1 MGLDDQSLVEKI
13 TSSAPY
19 RIGRGI
25 IEWSLEKLWPV
36 YSLGMVVAAVSLVG
50 AVHEK
55 SVLADHFYGS
65 ANSET
70 IAKAAETAQNSLD
83 DETSALVRH
92 EVFQY
97 SREKFR
103 AVAEGYDL

>member
-1 MGLDDQSLVEKI
+1 MGLDDVSYLEKI
-13 TSSAPY
+13 QSSTAY
-19 RIGRGI
+19 KVGRGI
-25 IEWSLEKLWPV
+25 VEWSLEKLWPV

-65 ANSET
+65 VNSET
-70 IAKAAETAQNSLD
+70 IEKAAETAQSSLD
-83 DETSALVRH
+83 DETTALVRH

-97 SREKFR
+97 SRDKFR
-103 AVAEGYDL
+103 AQVESYDL

>member
-1 MGLDDQSLVEKI
+1 MGLDDPSFIEKI
-13 TSSAPY
+13 TASTPY
-19 RIGRGI
+19 KIGRGVV
-25 IEWSLEKLWPV
+25 EWSLDKLWPV

-65 ANSET
+65 VNSET
-70 IAKAAETAQNSLD
+70 INKAAEAAQNSFD

-97 SREKFR
+97 SRDKFR
-103 AVAEGYDL
+103 SVAEGYDL